1 MIAFLWDM
9 NAECAFF
16 FPKYTNRAKT
26 TVKYR
31 FMNATHE
38 FVVTVPMSSN
48 ALGYFWIR
56 IK

>member
-16 FPKYTNRAKT
+16 FPKYYKRAKT

-31 FMNATHE
+31 LMNATHE
-38 FVVTVPMSSN
+38 FANTVLTFSIAFN
-48 ALGYFWIR
+48 YVWIR